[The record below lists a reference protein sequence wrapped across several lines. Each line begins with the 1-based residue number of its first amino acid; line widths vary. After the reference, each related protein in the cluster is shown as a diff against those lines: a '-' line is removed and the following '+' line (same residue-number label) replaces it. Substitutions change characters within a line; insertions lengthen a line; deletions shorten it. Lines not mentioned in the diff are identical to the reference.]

1 LAHLASGRKRDIS
14 GVWIYA
20 SWKNVGRRG
29 TQRPSRPPG
38 TGAFR
43 GDEIDEHGQRHLC
56 RPQEHLLRRDG
67 VPQLADAKPW
77 ERFRSREEWEGAM
90 KLSEYWLTRLG
101 GPDKEYVFTLL
112 ADTVASRCDPF
123 DFREQL

>member
-1 LAHLASGRKRDIS
+1 MSVD
-14 GVWIYA
+14 
-20 SWKNVGRRG
+20 VGRSALPDHPELALFVATLFQRLGG
-29 TQRPSRPPG
+29 TL
-38 TGAFR
+38 
-43 GDEIDEHGQRHLC
+43 EIDEHGQRHLC

-101 GPDKEYVFTLL
+101 VPDKEYVFTLL